1 MQLYVLHVA
10 GNRSGHEL
18 RSGRQYYYTEKE
30 RTGRVNTTSVH
41 TQQEH
46 VTEVQQHR
54 FGWWQAVRSAA
65 SSLSSHLLSL
75 VSQAALALWKCV
87 VFLVMLPVSLLSS
100 LWSGMQSVSATVW
113 SYLTSTPAVLT
124 HPVGDLAAQQDSLV
138 VLSLWHSVYS
148 TVQWIGTLS
157 TVFRY
162 DTIAYVIKLRV

>member
-30 RTGRVNTTSVH
+30 RTERVNTTSVH

-65 SSLSSHLLSL
+65 SSLSSRLLSL
-75 VSQAALALWKCV
+75 VSQTASALWKCV
-87 VFLVMLPVSLLSS
+87 VFLVMLPVFLLSS

-124 HPVGDLAAQQDSLV
+124 SPVGGLAAQQDSLV
-138 VLSLWHSVYS
+138 VVSLWHSVYS
-148 TVQWIGTLS
+148 TVQWIGT
-157 TVFRY
+157 
-162 DTIAYVIKLRV
+162 